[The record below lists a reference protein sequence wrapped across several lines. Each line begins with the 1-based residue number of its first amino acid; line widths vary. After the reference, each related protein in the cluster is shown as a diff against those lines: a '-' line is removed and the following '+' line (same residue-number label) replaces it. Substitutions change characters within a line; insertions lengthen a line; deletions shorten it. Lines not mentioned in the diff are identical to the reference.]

1 MDSHLL
7 CLPGQ
12 RPALTAPGAAQE
24 GHRQPAAL
32 PPPCRCPGIRQ
43 ASDGPQRATG
53 GTQRLPCPAGALASA
68 QLQTAQEGTRCAPWR
83 PASAPPVKSVSAD
96 GFEAPQGPAAAPLS
110 CRVSWHP
117 PSSDG
122 SRSGPGGPQ
131 PARSNSAAL
140 TVHRGPGGPLASCSP
155 SAALSCPN
163 RTPPPGKSAR
173 GCGFGPTWTQPPAF
187 ISIRVKFV
195 YLHKHENP

>member
-96 GFEAPQGPAAAPLS
+96 GFEAPQGPAAAHLP

-122 SRSGPGGPQ
+122 HRRGRAALPQ
-131 PARSNSAAL
+131 RTRKNRCTSAAPPPRYRVRFGHRRRSNPHAVADL
-140 TVHRGPGGPLASCSP
+140 AQPGHNRPLSYQA
-155 SAALSCPN
+155 
-163 RTPPPGKSAR
+163 
-173 GCGFGPTWTQPPAF
+173 
-187 ISIRVKFV
+187 V
-195 YLHKHENP
+195 

>member
-24 GHRQPAAL
+24 GHRQPAAP
-32 PPPCRCPGIRQ
+32 PPPCRPGIRQ
-43 ASDGPQRATG
+43 ASDGPQRAPG
-53 GTQRLPCPAGALASA
+53 GPQRLPCPAGALASA

-96 GFEAPQGPAAAPLS
+96 GFEAPQGPAAAPMP

-117 PSSDG
+117 PGSDG

-131 PARSNSAAL
+131 AARS
-140 TVHRGPGGPLASCSP
+140 T
-155 SAALSCPN
+155 SAALSCPI
-163 RTPPPGKSAR
+163 RTPPPVKSAR
-173 GCGFGPTWTQPPAF
+173 GCGFGPTWIQPPAF
-187 ISIRVKFV
+187 ISSRVKFV
-195 YLHKHENP
+195 YLHKYETP